1 MPIIQTVHLDVQ
13 PDKLEE
19 FLAEALTTV
28 QASRTEPGV
37 EQFDL
42 LQQTEAPQRFLLYE
56 VYRDM
61 PALEAHRNTPHF
73 QRWVEK
79 GVPLLVGNRIR
90 VLYSRVE

>member
-1 MPIIQTVHLDVQ
+1 VSIIQVVHLEVQ

-19 FLAEALTTV
+19 FLAEALPNV

-42 LQQTEAPQRFLLYE
+42 LQQIESPQRFLLYE
-56 VYRDM
+56 AYRDM
-61 PALEAHRNTPHF
+61 PALEAHRSTPHF
-73 QRWVEK
+73 QRWLEK